1 MRKKNK
7 LFVIGIVLVILMVF
21 LISGIY
27 SSMKANIK
35 SVKWETCEEM
45 EYPTSDELK
54 YVTADVSFT
63 PTQNDLELLGVDSA
77 AEYPVFVNSRDKKNI
92 ILSMV
97 NLHDDQSQI
106 AYKNIQYGISTDFHY
121 KLGDWL

>member
-1 MRKKNK
+1 MIPEVGM
-7 LFVIGIVLVILMVF
+7 LDF
-21 LISGIY
+21 
-27 SSMKANIK
+27 SSMENENGRKVNIKYGRIDIK

-92 ILSMV
+92 ILRKPP
-97 NLHDDQSQI
+97 N
-106 AYKNIQYGISTDFHY
+106 
-121 KLGDWL
+121 